1 MDGRVAPRR
10 AVDPRSGRRR
20 RAGAAAGVPSSTRNQ
35 CRIHF
40 NRLHRP
46 DEHSH
51 ARRPLRLD
59 RPWRATVPH
68 DVVRHI
74 HPWGSQHRACGNYS
88 RAYESSLTCE
98 IALADKAPLSARK
111 GMGIDAAES
120 SDSVALLGSGRDNK

>member
-1 MDGRVAPRR
+1 VDGRVAPRR

-20 RAGAAAGVPSSTRNQ
+20 RAGAAAGVPSATRNQ
-35 CRIHF
+35 CRSHF

-51 ARRPLRLD
+51 ARRPLWLD
-59 RPWRATVPH
+59 RPWLQRSLIMLSATS
-68 DVVRHI
+68 I
-74 HPWGSQHRACGNYS
+74 HGSQHRACGNYS

-111 GMGIDAAES
+111 GMGIDASES
-120 SDSVALLGSGRDNK
+120 SDSVASLGSGRDSK